1 MSPRTHGTGRFERS
15 DLASCGTGCVFEEGC
30 LVFHPEHVHI
40 GDDVY
45 IGHFAIIK
53 GYYKNE
59 LRIGHGTWIGQGAFL
74 HGAGGLSIGTNVGI
88 GPGVHIITSAHSE
101 AGRSTPILHSPI
113 EFAPVFIDDDADIG
127 VGAIILPGV
136 RVGRG
141 AQVGAGA
148 VVTHDVAA
156 YDIVAGN
163 PARVL
168 RERPR

>member
-1 MSPRTHGTGRFERS
+1 MSPRTHGTGHFLRS

-30 LVFHPEHVHI
+30 LVFHPENVHI
-40 GDDVY
+40 GNDVY
-45 IGHFAIIK
+45 LGHFAIVK
-53 GYYKNE
+53 GYFKNA
-59 LRIGHGTWIGQGAFL
+59 LRIGDGTWIGQGAFL
-74 HGAGGLSIGTNVGI
+74 HGAGGLTIGANVGV

-113 EFAPVFIDDDADIG
+113 DFAPVFIDDDADIG
-127 VGAIILPGV
+127 VGAIILPGT

-168 RERPR
+168 RKRPE